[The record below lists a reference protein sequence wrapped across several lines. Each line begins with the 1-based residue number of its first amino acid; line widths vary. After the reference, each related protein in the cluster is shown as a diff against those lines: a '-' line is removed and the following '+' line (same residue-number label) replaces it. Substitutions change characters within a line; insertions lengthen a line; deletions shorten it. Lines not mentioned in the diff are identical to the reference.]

1 MPQQKNTMAIV
12 TLPAVGKRGRGRP
25 PKPDALTPADRA
37 KRYREK
43 VKAKKGSGE
52 ASAGDSPTNMENT
65 LAQLRARL
73 VELQVRYDLEHLA
86 VINLR
91 TQLASKPS
99 LATPNLSQMTKQFTD
114 LKKIVAEQE
123 RIISAYSAQINN
135 LRDALAASQKK
146 R

>member
-1 MPQQKNTMAIV
+1 MPQQKNTLAIV

-43 VKAKKGSGE
+43 AKAKKSSGE
-52 ASAGDSPTNMENT
+52 ATAADSPTNIETT

-86 VINLR
+86 VINLQ

-99 LATPNLSQMTKQFTD
+99 LATPDLSLTKQVTD
-114 LKKIVAEQE
+114 LQKTVAEQQ

-146 R
+146 M